1 MKFGLLKTK
10 IETLLSESYK
20 RNTFKNE
27 IKTFKKLVLE
37 NKKIG
42 KLFQVY
48 NELSTNKGIDV
59 SISNDF
65 INECI
70 KIYENNINKLT
81 PKEVSILEHWV
92 KDVNVKNQYETI
104 DELFSNDI
112 TKLEKKIKSRKIVKE
127 SIEKKPIDK
136 KTNSVKLPLTTMI
149 NVANKTIS
157 NYVENLSESE
167 KIEFKNL
174 LLIPEDKLSQE
185 FNEFKNDVVT
195 KLTTMLEEISDD
207 ETKQKINETL
217 DKVLSEECDRLNYI
231 KLKNL
236 KESL

>member
-81 PKEVSILEHWV
+81 PKELSILEHWV

>member
-37 NKKIG
+37 NKKVA

-48 NELSTNKGIDV
+48 NELSINKGMDT

-81 PKEVSILEHWV
+81 MKELSILEHWV
-92 KDVNVKNQYETI
+92 KDVNSKNQYETI
-104 DELFSNDI
+104 DDLFSNDI

-136 KTNSVKLPLTTMI
+136 KTESVKLPLTTMI

-174 LLIPEDKLSQE
+174 LLIPEDKLNQE